1 MNKSLFKVGM
11 IASALFLSAC
21 GENTPKEPNDEMTE
35 TKTEEAVKE
44 ETAAT
49 EGRMTQDG
57 ITIYPADI
65 AQDFPDAKLTLNN
78 PKDDAQLK
86 VGENQFDF
94 TVSDYELA
102 VQTDDAMNRHCANS
116 EKGQHIHFILNN
128 APYLAKYEPSFKA
141 ELGEGNNVVLSFLSR
156 SYHESIKNSTAFV
169 LKNFPI
175 GKVENTFDEKAPH
188 LFYSRPKGEYSG
200 KDAEKILLD
209 FYLLNTELS
218 TEGNRV
224 QVEINGTSFL
234 IDQWQPY
241 FVEGLKEGENTFRI
255 KLISADGAPVEGP
268 FNDSGDRIITIKK

>member
-1 MNKSLFKVGM
+1 M

-21 GENTPKEPNDEMTE
+21 GGNTPKESNDEMTE
-35 TKTEEAVKE
+35 TTADEVATEEAP
-44 ETAAT
+44 AT
-49 EGRMTQDG
+49 EGSMTLDG
-57 ITIYPADI
+57 ITIYPAKI
-65 AQDFPDAKLTLNN
+65 AQDFPEAKLTMNT
-78 PKDDAQLK
+78 PVDGAKLK
-86 VGENQFDF
+86 AGENQFDF
-94 TVSDYELA
+94 SVDNYELA

-128 APYLAKYEPSFKA
+128 APYLAKYEPNFKA

-156 SYHESIKNSTAFV
+156 SYHESIKNSTAYV

-175 GKVENTFDEKAPH
+175 GKVENTFDETAPH
-188 LFYSRPKGEYSG
+188 LFYSRPKGDYTG

-209 FYLLNTELS
+209 FYLINTELS
-218 TEGNRV
+218 VEGNRV

-255 KLISADGAPVEGP
+255 KLISADGALVEGP
-268 FNDSGDRIITIKK
+268 FNDSGDRVITIKK

>member
-1 MNKSLFKVGM
+1 MNNSFFKVSM

-21 GENTPKEPNDEMTE
+21 GGNSADTSTE
-35 TKTEEAVKE
+35 GITDTTAVGPIE
-44 ETAAT
+44 ETPVASA
-49 EGRMTQDG
+49 GSMTQDG

-65 AQDFPDAKLTLNN
+65 AQEFPDAKLTLNSPN
-78 PKDDAQLK
+78 EGAKLK
-86 VGENQFDF
+86 AGENQFDF
-94 TVSDYELA
+94 AVADYELA
-102 VQTDDAMNRHCANS
+102 IQTDDADNRHCANS

-141 ELGEGNNVVLSFLSR
+141 ELGEGNNVVLGFLSR

-175 GKVENTFDEKAPH
+175 GKVESKFDADAQH
-188 LFYSRPKGEYSG
+188 LFYSRPKGEYTG

-209 FYLLNTELS
+209 FYLVNTELS
-218 TEGNRV
+218 IEGNRV

-255 KLISADGAPVEGP
+255 KLISADGATIEGP
-268 FNDSGDRIITIKK
+268 FNDSGDRVITIRK